1 MNTFRILP
9 GTFLLAVCIGVSGCA
24 STTPKNYR
32 DLSSS
37 SRLQPNA
44 EDVSGKVPYI
54 YKTQVAWKEFSSVIV
69 EPVEIYHGADHQ
81 FGDMSE
87 RDKTELAKYMQ
98 HEFTDV
104 LSRRFSQTD
113 NPKPWTLRVKLT
125 LTGAE
130 TNTPVVSTVLRFD
143 LVGGPYNIVQGLRG
157 KEGMVM
163 GSVSYSVEVYE
174 ALTNRLLKAYVTK
187 EYPNAMNIKAT
198 LGSLAASKA
207 GIDKGAEDFLAEL
220 N

>member
-1 MNTFRILP
+1 MKKHQIYPSAIVLM
-9 GTFLLAVCIGVSGCA
+9 VCMGVTGCA
-24 STTPKNYR
+24 SSTPKNYR

-37 SRLQPNA
+37 SRLQPNP
-44 EDVSGKVPYI
+44 EDTSGKVPYI
-54 YKTQVAWKEFSSVIV
+54 YKTQVAWKDFSSVII
-69 EPVEIYHGADHQ
+69 EPVEVYHGTDHQ
-81 FGDMSE
+81 FGDMSQQ
-87 RDKTELAKYMQ
+87 DKKALAAYMQ
-98 HEFTDV
+98 DEFTDV
-104 LSRRFSQTD
+104 LRRRFSLTD

-207 GIDKGAEDFLAEL
+207 GIDKGAEDLLSEL

>member
-1 MNTFRILP
+1 MNKIRVFP
-9 GTFLLAVCIGVSGCA
+9 MTFLLFACIGAAGCA

-32 DLSSS
+32 DLPSSA
-37 SRLQPNA
+37 RLQPNP
-44 EDVSGKVPYI
+44 EDASGKVPYI
-54 YKTQVAWKEFSSVIV
+54 YKTQVAWKEFSSVII
-69 EPVEIYHGADHQ
+69 EPVEVYRGADHQ
-81 FGDMSE
+81 FGNMSE
-87 RDKTELAKYMQ
+87 QDKTVLAKYMQ
-98 HEFTDV
+98 DEFTNV
-104 LSRRFSQTD
+104 LRRRFSLTD

-207 GIDKGAEDFLAEL
+207 GIDKGAEDFLGEL